1 MTGLLLAACPGSE
14 LNLAVEAAKEL
25 EKDGKVA
32 RVVSM
37 VSWELFDEQDA
48 AYKESV
54 LPKDITARVRPFAPP
69 CFSAGCCAC
78 TPGSRALRGTQ
89 ADRQAPSEGF
99 SMGWAG
105 RG

>member
-1 MTGLLLAACPGSE
+1 MLPRGRSRGTSLCLTLAAGRLCAGSE

-48 AYKESV
+48 SYKESI
-54 LPKDITARVRPFAPP
+54 LPKDITARVRSLLQKP
-69 CFSAGCCAC
+69 
-78 TPGSRALRGTQ
+78 
-89 ADRQAPSEGF
+89 
-99 SMGWAG
+99 
-105 RG
+105 